1 MKLRLF
7 LYPLDTSFSTP
18 QALRKLLRVFAC
30 VLLLGLVSTQSFFL
44 NESFNG
50 EVSRHRR
57 LMNASMYE
65 AQLFLYQR
73 ESLLEHLARGVMFD
87 SGDRPVS
94 LPYLSNL
101 PPHDYVNLALGDA
114 DGRSSLFL
122 SGRDLRE
129 LREKN
134 LSLLY
139 IAPGPTIR
147 VSRLYDSAAL
157 NPVLPTAVFEALRQ
171 PGSAKEESGVR
182 WLADPADAR
191 GRLYLFIRVSAQQD
205 AGWLGL
211 ELDNADLVAAFD
223 NPAAGDYLLLD
234 RQHREILGNRMTPG
248 LGAQFSALWQHD
260 TFAFS
265 QSGPFSWRLALL
277 MHLGNSEW
285 ALVRYVDLPTLLQP
299 LWPRLLLSLLLSL
312 AVGGLLLGL
321 CRRIERRLIEPDQ
334 RRLDALV
341 DSEAFS
347 SAVIQTAPVGL
358 CVLRRKDGAVVL
370 ENRLA
375 LQWLG
380 DGEQRRR
387 WSHGWI
393 ARAFD
398 GESGAASEEV
408 EMAGGRHLHL
418 SYAPTRYKG
427 EDVLLCA
434 FSDISA
440 RKQTEA
446 ALAEAK
452 LTADAANAAKTLF
465 LATMS
470 HEIRTPLYGVL
481 GTLELLGRTP
491 LDAQQA
497 GYLKAIQHS
506 SSTLLH
512 LIGDV
517 LDVSKI
523 EAGQLGLEFVEFS
536 PLELVQDVLQAYAAA
551 ARNKGL
557 QLYGCCSPDLPGLL
571 RGDATR
577 IRQILN
583 NLLSNALKFTDNGRV
598 VVRVR
603 PERRDGDRVTLFWQV
618 ADTGIGIS
626 PEEQRHLFD
635 PFYQGG
641 EHSRM
646 VGGTGLG
653 LSICQRLCNLMNG
666 RLQVVSDVGLGSS
679 FTLSLPLQ
687 VIPGAAD
694 MEPTLAPTPVW
705 VHSPV
710 REFSECIAGWLGRQ
724 GARALVASPGCLI
737 EDAEA
742 AVLVEVRFGGQDVDP
757 LPDWQG
763 CRVIVSDQGHDYPQ
777 RQGCDWL
784 VGRYS
789 VAGLFQAVA
798 LAQGCKDTGQ
808 AHGDAPPVERSLG
821 LRVLAAED
829 NPINQLILRDQ
840 LEELGCSVELA
851 CDGLEA
857 LRLWQ
862 AGTFDVVL
870 TDVNMPGMNGYQLA
884 RALRERG
891 CRVPVIGTTAN
902 AMREE
907 VERCLAAGMN
917 DCLLKPLDLPSL
929 YGRLKSIQKETCE
942 CSPTES

>member
-1 MKLRLF
+1 MKLRRF
-7 LYPLDTSFSTP
+7 LHPLDTSFSTP
-18 QALRKLLRVFAC
+18 QALRKLLRVLAWA
-30 VLLLGLVSTQSFFL
+30 LLLCLVSTQSFFL
-44 NESFNG
+44 NESFNS

-73 ESLLEHLARGVMFD
+73 ESLLEHLGRGVMFG
-87 SGDRPVS
+87 SGDRPIA
-94 LPYLSNL
+94 LPFLSEPL
-101 PPHDYVNLALGDA
+101 PPHDYVTVALGDA
-114 DGRSSLFL
+114 AGRSLFL

-139 IAPGPTIR
+139 VAPGPAAT
-147 VSRLYDSAAL
+147 VSRLYDSVAL
-157 NPVLPTAVFEALRQ
+157 NPVVPTAVLDALHRPGTEAERV
-171 PGSAKEESGVR
+171 GVR
-182 WLADPADAR
+182 WLADPTDAK
-191 GRLYLFIRVSAQQD
+191 GRLYLFVRVSTLQE

-211 ELDNADLVAAFD
+211 ELSNAELTAAFD
-223 NPAAGDYLLLD
+223 DSAAGDYLLLD
-234 RQHREILGNRMTPG
+234 RQHREILGSDMTPG
-248 LGAQFSALWQHD
+248 LGEQFSALWQHD

-265 QSGPFSWRLALL
+265 RSGAFSWNLALL
-277 MHLGNSEW
+277 VHLGNSKW
-285 ALVRYVDLPTLLQP
+285 TLIRYVDLSTLLAP
-299 LWPRLLLSLLLSL
+299 LWPRILLSLLLSL
-312 AVGGLLLGL
+312 AAGGMLWGL

-347 SAVIQTAPVGL
+347 STVIQTAPVAL
-358 CVLRRKDGAVVL
+358 CVLRRKDGEVVM

-375 LQWLG
+375 LHWLG
-380 DGEQRRR
+380 EGEQRRR
-387 WSHGWI
+387 WSHAWI

-398 GESGAASEEV
+398 GEPGGATEEL
-408 EMAGGRHLHL
+408 ELAGGRHLHL

-481 GTLELLGRTP
+481 GTLELLGRTS

-497 GYLKAIQHS
+497 GYLKAIQRS
-506 SSTLLH
+506 SSTLLQ

-523 EAGQLGLEFVEFS
+523 EAGQLGLELVEFS
-536 PLELVQDVLQAYAAA
+536 PMELLEGVLQSYAAA
-551 ARNKGL
+551 ARSKGL
-557 QLYGCCSPDLPGLL
+557 QLYGCSTPDLPRLL
-571 RGDATR
+571 LGDATR

-603 PERRDGDRVTLFWQV
+603 VERREGERVTLVWQV

-626 PEEQRHLFD
+626 TEAQRYLFD
-635 PFYQGG
+635 PFFQVGD
-641 EHSRM
+641 HSRM
-646 VGGTGLG
+646 AGGTGLG
-653 LSICQRLCNLMNG
+653 LSICLRLCNLMNG

-687 VIPGAAD
+687 ALPSPAEVEPMLAA
-694 MEPTLAPTPVW
+694 TPVW

-710 REFSECIAGWLGRQ
+710 REFSESTCGWLSLH
-724 GARALVASPGCLI
+724 GARALVVSPGGLI
-737 EDAEA
+737 EDGED
-742 AVLVEVRFGGQDVDP
+742 AVLVDVRFGGEDDDP
-757 LPDWQG
+757 LPDWPG
-763 CRVIVSDQGHDYPQ
+763 CRVIVSERGHDFPQ

-784 VGRYS
+784 VGRYNM
-789 VAGLFQAVA
+789 AAILQAVS
-798 LAQGCKDTGQ
+798 LAQGCKE
-808 AHGDAPPVERSLG
+808 AELVHGAVLATERSLG
-821 LRVLAAED
+821 MRVLAVED

-840 LEELGCSVELA
+840 LEELDCSVVLA
-851 CDGLEA
+851 SNGLEA

-862 AGTFDVVL
+862 DGAFDVVL

-891 CRVPVIGTTAN
+891 CRVPLIGTTAN

-907 VERCLAAGMN
+907 IERCLASGMN
-917 DCLLKPLDLPSL
+917 TCLVKPLDLHSL
-929 YGRLKSIQKETCE
+929 YGCLKPIQMEARE